1 MVKNSEFVPMGMPAD
16 PMDAIKKATG
26 SFVSNVPAAAG
37 MEESSALAAMPKQVQ
52 PKPYKG

>member
-1 MVKNSEFVPMGMPAD
+1 MVKNSEYVPMAQQAD
-16 PMDAIKKATG
+16 PMDAIKKAQG

-37 MEESSALAAMPKQVQ
+37 LEDSTALAAMPKQVA

>member
-26 SFVSNVPAAAG
+26 SFASNVSAAAG